1 VEASDH
7 FKITGRNRKAIRVGI
22 LNIRKMKKIILIL
35 ITIVGLSSCG
45 SIGDFVKTSDV
56 PWSTIELR
64 DNLSYDKAWNEA
76 IDVIAARFEMDMI
89 SKDGG
94 YARTGWT
101 YTWNTKGKYDQK
113 YRNRVVIKFSSDRT
127 KIQVKTDAQFGAD
140 GKWKNGFDSRL
151 LVTIKQDIMGVVGR
165 TTR

>member
-1 VEASDH
+1 
-7 FKITGRNRKAIRVGI
+7 
-22 LNIRKMKKIILIL
+22 MKKIILIL
-35 ITIVGLSSCG
+35 ITTIGLVSCG
-45 SIGDFVKTSDV
+45 SSSFVRTSNV

-64 DNLSYDKAWNEA
+64 DGLSYDKAWNET

-101 YTWNTKGKYDQK
+101 YTWNTKGNYTKK
-113 YRNRVVIKFSSDRT
+113 YRNRVIMKFSPDRA
-127 KIQVKTDAQFGAD
+127 KIQVKTDAQFSKL
-140 GKWKNGFDSRL
+140 GKWQNGFDSRL
-151 LVTIKQDIMGVVGR
+151 LQTIKQDIMGAVGR

>member
-1 VEASDH
+1 
-7 FKITGRNRKAIRVGI
+7 
-22 LNIRKMKKIILIL
+22 MKKIILIL
-35 ITIVGLSSCG
+35 IASVGLVSCG
-45 SIGDFVKTSDV
+45 SSNFVRTSDV

-64 DNLSYDKAWNEA
+64 DDLSYDKAWNEA
-76 IDVIAARFEMDMI
+76 IDVIAGRFEMDMI

-101 YTWNTKGKYDQK
+101 YTWNTKGNYTKN
-113 YRNRVVIKFSSDRT
+113 YRNRVIIKFSPDRT
-127 KIQVKTDAQFGAD
+127 KIQLKTDAQSGSI

-151 LVTIKQDIMGVVGR
+151 LTTIKQDIMGAVGR